1 MGGGERVCGGEGLSV
16 LILND
21 SRVQSTRRIFVLI
34 PFFFFFFFFQI
45 QKAWDLL
52 QKRLPPASSL

>member
-1 MGGGERVCGGEGLSV
+1 MCGGERVCGGEGLSV

-34 PFFFFFFFFQI
+34 PFFFPFFQI